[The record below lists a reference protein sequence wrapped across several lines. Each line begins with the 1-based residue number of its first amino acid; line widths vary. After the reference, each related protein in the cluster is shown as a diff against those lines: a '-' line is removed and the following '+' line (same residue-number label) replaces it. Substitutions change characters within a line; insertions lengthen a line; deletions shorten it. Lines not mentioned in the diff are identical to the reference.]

1 MNRARNKI
9 LFRMIV
15 TVLILLAG
23 LTGAFL
29 FFQIQKKL
37 AERKKPDVLF
47 SEYMDSVKG
56 ADYKAMYGMLTD
68 QSRIN
73 ISEEDFTA
81 RNKNIYEGLEV
92 SDIKTEITN
101 VEYNDKKAVL
111 SYEMEYKTAAGT
123 ISFKNKAE
131 YERDKKKGYQLIWS
145 DSLIF
150 PELLRGDKVR
160 ISVDK
165 AIRGTIYDRNGN
177 VLAGKGTASSIGL
190 VPGKMSEDPSGDM
203 ETLSGLL
210 GIPADSIKKKLSA
223 KWVKEDSFVP
233 LKTLKK
239 VDEFNLVSS
248 QPREDNVKN
257 KELQDKLLTIPGVL
271 ISDTP
276 VRFYPLMES
285 GAHLVGYVQNVTA
298 EDIKEHPDEDY
309 LTDSVIGRS
318 GMEALYEKDLK
329 GINGRTVSIV
339 DGNGTEKKILA
350 AKSRMD
356 GKDITLTIDSELQ
369 ACIYNTF
376 SEDKSTTVAMN
387 PVTGEILALVS
398 TPSFDDND
406 FILGMSNDTWNALN
420 TDERK
425 PMFNRFRQ
433 KFAPGSSLKPITSV
447 IGLNTGAIDPN
458 EDYISSGLKW
468 RKDESW
474 GNYYVTTLHDSSPL
488 NLENAL
494 IYSNNIYFAKA
505 ALKIGAKDF
514 MAGLDKLG
522 FKEDLP
528 FEITVAKSQY
538 SNGDTIDSE
547 VQLADSGYGQG
558 QILMN
563 PIHLASL
570 YTMFTNKGNVIKPYL
585 LYKKEPASE
594 IWLKDATT
602 PEIAETVASDLVK
615 VVSSEHG
622 TGHAINRSDIQLAGK
637 TGTAEIKAS
646 KSDTTGT
653 ELGWFSVFTTDQAVE
668 KPILLVS
675 MVEDVKNRGGSGYV
689 VRKDK
694 VVLDAYF
701 TKKQ

>member
-1 MNRARNKI
+1 MNRARKRI
-9 LFRMIV
+9 LFRIV
-15 TVLILLAG
+15 VTLLILLAA
-23 LTGAFL
+23 LAGAFL

-37 AERKKPDVLF
+37 TSKKKPDVLF
-47 SEYMDSVKG
+47 SEYVDHLKQN
-56 ADYKAMYGMLTD
+56 DYQTMYTMLLD
-68 QSRIN
+68 QSKLN

-92 SDIKTEITN
+92 SDITVEITT
-101 VEYNDKKAVL
+101 VEYEDKKATL
-111 SYEMEYKTAAGT
+111 SYRMDLKTMAGD

-131 YERDKKKGYQLIWS
+131 YEKDKKKGYQLSWS

-150 PELLRGDKVR
+150 PELLKSDKVR

-165 AIRGTIYDRNGN
+165 AVRGNIFDRNGIL
-177 VLAGKGTASSIGL
+177 LAGKGTASAIGL
-190 VPGKMSEDPSGDM
+190 VPGKMSEDATSDL
-203 ETLSGLL
+203 ETLSSLL
-210 GIPADSIKKKLSA
+210 GVSADGIKKKLAA
-223 KWVKEDSFVP
+223 KWVKDDSFVP

-239 VDEFNLVSS
+239 VDEINLNSP

-257 KELQDKLLTIPGVL
+257 KELQDKLLEIPGIL

-276 VRFYPLMES
+276 VRYYPLMES

-298 EDIKEHPDEDY
+298 EDIKEHPEEDY

-318 GMEALYEKDLK
+318 GMEALYEKELK
-329 GINGRTVSIV
+329 GSNGRTVSIV
-339 DGNGTEKKILA
+339 DANGVEKKILA

-356 GKDITLTIDSELQ
+356 GVNITLTIDSNLQ
-369 ACIYNTF
+369 SSIYNTF
-376 SEDKSTTVAMN
+376 LEDKSTTVAMN

-406 FILGMSNDTWNALN
+406 FILGMSNETWDALN

-425 PMFNRFRQ
+425 PMYNRFRQ
-433 KFAPGSSLKPITSV
+433 KFAPGSSLKPITAT
-447 IGLNTGAIDPN
+447 IGLTTGAIDAN
-458 EDYISSGLKW
+458 EDFGSSGLKW

-505 ALKIGAKDF
+505 ALKIGSKDF

-522 FKEDLP
+522 FNQQLP
-528 FEITVAKSQY
+528 FEITLAKSQY
-538 SNGDTIDSE
+538 SNEGKIESE

-558 QILMN
+558 QVLMN
-563 PIHLASL
+563 PVHLASL
-570 YTMFTNKGNVIKPYL
+570 YTMFTNEGNVLKPYL
-585 LYKKEPASE
+585 LYKEQPSPE
-594 IWLKDATT
+594 IWISNASS
-602 PEIAETVASDLVK
+602 PETAEVVK
-615 VVSSEHG
+615 SGLMKVISSEHG
-622 TGHAINRSDIQLAGK
+622 TGHAINRADVTLAGK

-653 ELGWFSVFTTDQAVE
+653 ELGWFVVTTTD
-668 KPILLVS
+668 KNMKNPILLVS
-675 MVEDVKNRGGSGYV
+675 MVEDVKNRGASGYV
-689 VRKDK
+689 VKKDK
-694 VVLDAYF
+694 DILDTYF
-701 TKKQ
+701 SPK

>member
-369 ACIYNTF
+369 ASIYNTF

>member
-1 MNRARNKI
+1 MNRARKRI
-9 LFRMIV
+9 LFRIMV
-15 TVLILLAG
+15 TLLILLAA
-23 LTGAFL
+23 LAGAFL
-29 FFQIQKKL
+29 FFQIQKNLTSK
-37 AERKKPDVLF
+37 KKPDILF
-47 SEYMDSVKG
+47 SEYVDRLKQN
-56 ADYKAMYGMLTD
+56 DYQTMYTMLSD
-68 QSRIN
+68 QSRLN

-92 SDIKTEITN
+92 SDITVEITT
-101 VEYNDKKAVL
+101 VEYQDKKATL
-111 SYEMEYKTAAGT
+111 SYRMDLKTMAGD

-131 YERDKKKGYQLIWS
+131 YEKDKKNGYQLSWS

-150 PELLRGDKVR
+150 PELLNSDKVR

-165 AIRGTIYDRNGN
+165 AVRGNIFDRNGN
-177 VLAGKGTASSIGL
+177 LLAGKGTASAIGL
-190 VPGKMSEDPSGDM
+190 VPGKMSEDATSDL
-203 ETLSGLL
+203 ETLSSLL
-210 GIPADSIKKKLSA
+210 GISADGIKKKLAA
-223 KWVKEDSFVP
+223 KWVKDDSFVP

-239 VDEFNLVSS
+239 VDENNLNSP

-257 KELQDKLLTIPGVL
+257 KEFQDKLLEIPGVL

-276 VRFYPLMES
+276 VRYYPLMES

-298 EDIKEHPDEDY
+298 EDIKEHPEEDY

-318 GMEALYEKDLK
+318 GMEALYEKELK
-329 GINGRTVSIV
+329 GTNGRTVSIV
-339 DGNGTEKKILA
+339 DANGVEKKILA

-356 GKDITLTIDSELQ
+356 GVNITLTIDSNLQ
-369 ACIYNTF
+369 SSIYNAF
-376 SEDKSTTVAMN
+376 LEDKSSTVAMN

-406 FILGMSNDTWNALN
+406 FILGMSNETWDALN

-433 KFAPGSSLKPITSV
+433 KFAPGSSLKPITAA
-447 IGLNTGAIDPN
+447 IGLTTGAIDAN
-458 EDYISSGLKW
+458 EDYGSSGLKW

-505 ALKIGAKDF
+505 ALKIGSKDF

-522 FKEDLP
+522 FNQQLP
-528 FEITVAKSQY
+528 FEITLAKSQY
-538 SNGDTIDSE
+538 SNEGKIESE

-558 QILMN
+558 QVLMS
-563 PIHLASL
+563 PVHLASL
-570 YTMFTNKGNVIKPYL
+570 YTMFTNEGNVLKPYL
-585 LYKKEPASE
+585 LYKEQPSPE
-594 IWLKDATT
+594 IWISNASS
-602 PEIAETVASDLVK
+602 PETAEIVKSGLMKVISSD
-615 VVSSEHG
+615 HG
-622 TGHAINRSDIQLAGK
+622 TGHAINRADVTLAGK

-653 ELGWFSVFTTDQAVE
+653 ELGWFVVTTTD
-668 KPILLVS
+668 KSMKTPILLVS

-694 VVLDAYF
+694 DILDTYF
-701 TKKQ
+701 SPE

>member
-1 MNRARNKI
+1 MNRARKRI
-9 LFRMIV
+9 LFRIV
-15 TVLILLAG
+15 VTLLILLAALAG
-23 LTGAFL
+23 VFL

-37 AERKKPDVLF
+37 TSKKKPDVLF
-47 SEYMDSVKG
+47 SEYVDHLKQN
-56 ADYKAMYGMLTD
+56 DYQTMYTMLSD
-68 QSRIN
+68 QSKLN

-92 SDIKTEITN
+92 SDITVEITT
-101 VEYNDKKAVL
+101 VEYEDKKATL
-111 SYEMEYKTAAGT
+111 SYRMDLKTMAGD

-131 YERDKKKGYQLIWS
+131 YEKDKKKGYQLSWS

-150 PELLRGDKVR
+150 PELLKSDKVR

-165 AIRGTIYDRNGN
+165 AVRGNIFDRNGIL
-177 VLAGKGTASSIGL
+177 LAGKGAASAIGL
-190 VPGKMSEDPSGDM
+190 VPGKMSEDATSDL
-203 ETLSGLL
+203 ETLSSLL
-210 GIPADSIKKKLSA
+210 GVSADGIKKKLAA
-223 KWVKEDSFVP
+223 KWVKDDSFVP

-239 VDEFNLVSS
+239 VDEINLNSP

-257 KELQDKLLTIPGVL
+257 KELQDKLLEIPGIL

-276 VRFYPLMES
+276 VRYYPLMES

-298 EDIKEHPDEDY
+298 EDIKEHPEEDY

-318 GMEALYEKDLK
+318 GMEALYEKELK
-329 GINGRTVSIV
+329 GTNGRTVSIV
-339 DGNGTEKKILA
+339 DANGVEKKILA

-356 GKDITLTIDSELQ
+356 GVNITLTIDSNLQ
-369 ACIYNTF
+369 SSIYNTF
-376 SEDKSTTVAMN
+376 LEDKSTTVAMN

-406 FILGMSNDTWNALN
+406 FILGMSNETWDALN

-425 PMFNRFRQ
+425 PMYNRFRQ
-433 KFAPGSSLKPITSV
+433 KFAPGSSLKPITAT
-447 IGLNTGAIDPN
+447 IGLTTGAIDAN
-458 EDYISSGLKW
+458 EDFGSSGLKW

-505 ALKIGAKDF
+505 ALKIGSKDF

-522 FKEDLP
+522 FNQQLP
-528 FEITVAKSQY
+528 FEITLAKSQY
-538 SNGDTIDSE
+538 SNEGKIESE

-558 QILMN
+558 QVLMN
-563 PIHLASL
+563 PVHLASL
-570 YTMFTNKGNVIKPYL
+570 YTMFTNEGNVLKPYL
-585 LYKKEPASE
+585 LYKEQPSPE
-594 IWLKDATT
+594 IWISNASS
-602 PEIAETVASDLVK
+602 PETAEVVK
-615 VVSSEHG
+615 SGLMKVISSEHG
-622 TGHAINRSDIQLAGK
+622 TGHAINRADVTLAGK

-653 ELGWFSVFTTDQAVE
+653 ELGWFVVTTTD
-668 KPILLVS
+668 KNMKNPILLVS
-675 MVEDVKNRGGSGYV
+675 MVEDVKNRGASGYV
-689 VRKDK
+689 VKKDK
-694 VVLDAYF
+694 DILDTYF
-701 TKKQ
+701 SPK

>member
-1 MNRARNKI
+1 MNRARKRI
-9 LFRMIV
+9 LFRIV
-15 TVLILLAG
+15 VTLLILLAA
-23 LTGAFL
+23 LAGAFL

-37 AERKKPDVLF
+37 TSKKKPDVLF
-47 SEYMDSVKG
+47 SEYVDRIKQN
-56 ADYKAMYGMLTD
+56 DYQTMYTMLSD
-68 QSRIN
+68 QSRLN
-73 ISEEDFTA
+73 ISEEDFTT

-92 SDIKTEITN
+92 SDITVEITT
-101 VEYNDKKAVL
+101 VEYEDKKATL
-111 SYEMEYKTAAGT
+111 SYRMDLKTMAGD

-131 YERDKKKGYQLIWS
+131 YEKDRKKGYQLSWS

-150 PELLRGDKVR
+150 PELQKSDKVR

-165 AIRGTIYDRNGN
+165 AVRGNIFDRNGIL
-177 VLAGKGTASSIGL
+177 LAGKGTASAIGL
-190 VPGKMSEDPSGDM
+190 VPGKMSEDATSDL
-203 ETLSGLL
+203 ETLSSLL
-210 GIPADSIKKKLSA
+210 GVSADGIKKKLAA
-223 KWVKEDSFVP
+223 KWVKDDSFVP

-239 VDEFNLVSS
+239 VDEINLNSP

-257 KELQDKLLTIPGVL
+257 KELQDKLLEIPGIL

-276 VRFYPLMES
+276 VRYYPLMES

-298 EDIKEHPDEDY
+298 EDIKEHPEEDY

-318 GMEALYEKDLK
+318 GMEALYEKELK
-329 GINGRTVSIV
+329 GTNGRTVSIV
-339 DGNGTEKKILA
+339 DANGVEKKILA

-356 GKDITLTIDSELQ
+356 GVNITLTIDSNLQ
-369 ACIYNTF
+369 FSIYNTF
-376 SEDKSTTVAMN
+376 LEDKSTTVAMN

-406 FILGMSNDTWNALN
+406 FILGMSNETWDALN

-433 KFAPGSSLKPITSV
+433 KFAPGSSLKPITAT
-447 IGLNTGAIDPN
+447 IGLTTGAIDAN
-458 EDYISSGLKW
+458 EDFGSSGLKW

-505 ALKIGAKDF
+505 ALKIGSKDF

-522 FKEDLP
+522 FNQQLP
-528 FEITVAKSQY
+528 FEITLAKSQY
-538 SNGDTIDSE
+538 SNEGKIESE

-558 QILMN
+558 QVLMN
-563 PIHLASL
+563 PVHLASL
-570 YTMFTNKGNVIKPYL
+570 YTMFTNEGNVLKPYL
-585 LYKKEPASE
+585 LYKEQPSPE
-594 IWLKDATT
+594 IWISNASS
-602 PEIAETVASDLVK
+602 PETAEIVK
-615 VVSSEHG
+615 SGLMKVISSEHG
-622 TGHAINRSDIQLAGK
+622 TGHAINREDITLAGK

-653 ELGWFSVFTTDQAVE
+653 ELGWFVVTTTD
-668 KPILLVS
+668 KNRKNPILLIS
-675 MVEDVKNRGGSGYV
+675 MVEDVKNRGASGYV

-694 VVLDAYF
+694 DILDTYF
-701 TKKQ
+701 SPE

>member
-1 MNRARNKI
+1 MNRARNKN
-9 LFRMIV
+9 LFRIIV

-56 ADYKAMYGMLTD
+56 ADYKAMYEMLTD

-369 ACIYNTF
+369 ASIYNTF

-433 KFAPGSSLKPITSV
+433 KFAPGSSLKPITAV

-563 PIHLASL
+563 PVHLASL

-694 VVLDAYF
+694 VVLDDYF

>member
-1 MNRARNKI
+1 MNRARKRI
-9 LFRMIV
+9 LFRIIV
-15 TVLILLAG
+15 TLLILLAA
-23 LTGAFL
+23 LAGAFL
-29 FFQIQKKL
+29 FFQIQNKL
-37 AERKKPDVLF
+37 TSKKKPDVLF
-47 SEYMDSVKG
+47 SEYMDRLKQS
-56 ADYKAMYGMLTD
+56 DYQTMYGMLSD
-68 QSRIN
+68 QSRLN
-73 ISEEDFTA
+73 ISEEDFIA

-92 SDIKTEITN
+92 SDIKVEITT
-101 VEYNDKKAVL
+101 VEYEDKKATL
-111 SYEMEYKTAAGT
+111 SYRMDLKTMAGN

-131 YERDKKKGYQLIWS
+131 YEKDKKNGYQLSWS

-150 PELLRGDKVR
+150 PELLKSDKVR

-165 AIRGTIYDRNGN
+165 AVRGNIFDRNGSL
-177 VLAGKGTASSIGL
+177 LAGKGTASAIGL
-190 VPGKMSEDPSGDM
+190 VPGKMSEEATSDL
-203 ETLSGLL
+203 ETLSSLL
-210 GIPADSIKKKLSA
+210 GVSSDGIKKKLAA
-223 KWVKEDSFVP
+223 KWVKDDSFVP

-239 VDEFNLVSS
+239 VDEININSP
-248 QPREDNVKN
+248 QPREDNIKN
-257 KELQDKLLTIPGVL
+257 KELQDKLLEIPGVL

-276 VRFYPLMES
+276 VRYYPLMES

-298 EDIKEHPDEDY
+298 EDIKEHSEEDY

-318 GMEALYEKDLK
+318 GMEALYEKELK
-329 GINGRTVSIV
+329 GTNGRTVSIV
-339 DGNGTEKKILA
+339 DANGNEKKILA

-356 GKDITLTIDSELQ
+356 GINITLTIDSNLQ
-369 ACIYNTF
+369 SSIYNAF
-376 SEDKSTTVAMN
+376 LEDKSTTVAMN

-406 FILGMSNDTWNALN
+406 FILGMSNEKWDALN

-425 PMFNRFRQ
+425 PMYNRFRQ
-433 KFAPGSSLKPITSV
+433 KFAPGSSLKPITAA
-447 IGLNTGAIDPN
+447 IGLITGAIDAN
-458 EDYISSGLKW
+458 EDFGSSGLKW

-505 ALKIGAKDF
+505 ALKIGSEDF

-522 FKEDLP
+522 FNQQLP
-528 FEITVAKSQY
+528 FEITLAKSQY
-538 SNGDTIDSE
+538 SNEGKIESE

-563 PIHLASL
+563 PVHLASL
-570 YTMFTNKGNVIKPYL
+570 YTMFTNEGNVLKPYL
-585 LYKKEPASE
+585 LYKEQPSPE
-594 IWLKDATT
+594 IWISNASS
-602 PEIAETVASDLVK
+602 PEIAEVVKSGLMKVISSD
-615 VVSSEHG
+615 HG
-622 TGHAINRSDIQLAGK
+622 TGHAINRADVILAGK

-653 ELGWFSVFTTDQAVE
+653 ELGWFVVTTTD
-668 KPILLVS
+668 KDMKTPILLVS

-694 VVLDAYF
+694 DILSTYF
-701 TKKQ
+701 SAE

>member
-1 MNRARNKI
+1 V
-9 LFRMIV
+9 V
-15 TVLILLAG
+15 TLLILLAA
-23 LTGAFL
+23 LAGAFL

-37 AERKKPDVLF
+37 TSKKKPDVLF
-47 SEYMDSVKG
+47 SEYVDHLKQN
-56 ADYKAMYGMLTD
+56 DYQTMYTMLSD
-68 QSRIN
+68 QSKLN

-92 SDIKTEITN
+92 SDITVEITT
-101 VEYNDKKAVL
+101 VEYEDKKATL
-111 SYEMEYKTAAGT
+111 SYRMDLKTMAGD

-131 YERDKKKGYQLIWS
+131 YEKDKKKGYQLSWS

-150 PELLRGDKVR
+150 PELLKSDKVR

-165 AIRGTIYDRNGN
+165 AVRGNIFDRNGIL
-177 VLAGKGTASSIGL
+177 LAGKGTASAIGL
-190 VPGKMSEDPSGDM
+190 VPGKMSEDATSDL
-203 ETLSGLL
+203 ETLSSLL
-210 GIPADSIKKKLSA
+210 GVSADGIKKKLAA
-223 KWVKEDSFVP
+223 KWVKDDSFVP

-239 VDEFNLVSS
+239 VDEINLNSP

-257 KELQDKLLTIPGVL
+257 KELQDKLLEIPGIL

-276 VRFYPLMES
+276 VRYYPLMES

-298 EDIKEHPDEDY
+298 EDIKEHPEEDY

-318 GMEALYEKDLK
+318 GMEALYEKELK
-329 GINGRTVSIV
+329 GSNGRTVSIV
-339 DGNGTEKKILA
+339 DANGVEKKILA

-356 GKDITLTIDSELQ
+356 GVNITLTIDSNLQ
-369 ACIYNTF
+369 SSIYNTF
-376 SEDKSTTVAMN
+376 LEDKSTTVAMN

-406 FILGMSNDTWNALN
+406 FILGMSNETWDALN

-425 PMFNRFRQ
+425 PMYNRFRQ
-433 KFAPGSSLKPITSV
+433 KFAPGSSLKPITAT
-447 IGLNTGAIDPN
+447 IGLTTGAIDAN
-458 EDYISSGLKW
+458 EDFGSSGLKW

-505 ALKIGAKDF
+505 ALKIGSKDF

-522 FKEDLP
+522 FNQQLP
-528 FEITVAKSQY
+528 FEITLAKSQY
-538 SNGDTIDSE
+538 SNEGKIESE

-558 QILMN
+558 QVLMN
-563 PIHLASL
+563 PVHLASL
-570 YTMFTNKGNVIKPYL
+570 YTMFTNEGNVLKPYL
-585 LYKKEPASE
+585 LYKEQPSPEMWISNASS
-594 IWLKDATT
+594 
-602 PEIAETVASDLVK
+602 PETAEVVK
-615 VVSSEHG
+615 SGLMKVISSEHG
-622 TGHAINRSDIQLAGK
+622 TGHAINRADVTLAGK

-653 ELGWFSVFTTDQAVE
+653 ELGWFVVTTTD
-668 KPILLVS
+668 KNMKNPILLVS
-675 MVEDVKNRGGSGYV
+675 MVEDVKNRGASGYV
-689 VRKDK
+689 VKKDK
-694 VVLDAYF
+694 DILDTYF
-701 TKKQ
+701 SPK

>member
-1 MNRARNKI
+1 MNRARKRI
-9 LFRMIV
+9 LFRIV
-15 TVLILLAG
+15 VTLLILLAALAG
-23 LTGAFL
+23 VFL

-37 AERKKPDVLF
+37 TSKKKPDVLF
-47 SEYMDSVKG
+47 SEYVDHLKQN
-56 ADYKAMYGMLTD
+56 DYQTMYTMLSD
-68 QSRIN
+68 QSKLN

-92 SDIKTEITN
+92 SDITVEITT
-101 VEYNDKKAVL
+101 VEYEDKKATL
-111 SYEMEYKTAAGT
+111 SYRMDLKTMAGD

-131 YERDKKKGYQLIWS
+131 YEKDKKKGYQLSWS

-150 PELLRGDKVR
+150 PDLLKSDKVR

-165 AIRGTIYDRNGN
+165 AVRGNIFDRNGIL
-177 VLAGKGTASSIGL
+177 LAGKGAASAIGL
-190 VPGKMSEDPSGDM
+190 VPGKMSEDATSDL
-203 ETLSGLL
+203 ETLSSLL
-210 GIPADSIKKKLSA
+210 GVSADGIKKKLAA
-223 KWVKEDSFVP
+223 KWVKDDSFVP

-239 VDEFNLVSS
+239 VDEINLNSP
-248 QPREDNVKN
+248 QTREDNVKN
-257 KELQDKLLTIPGVL
+257 KELQDKLLEIPGIL

-276 VRFYPLMES
+276 VRYYPLMES

-298 EDIKEHPDEDY
+298 EDIKEHPEEDY

-318 GMEALYEKDLK
+318 GMEALYEKELK
-329 GINGRTVSIV
+329 GTNGRTVSIV
-339 DGNGTEKKILA
+339 DANGVEKKILA

-356 GKDITLTIDSELQ
+356 GVNITLTVDSNLQ
-369 ACIYNTF
+369 SSIYNTF

-406 FILGMSNDTWNALN
+406 FILGMSNETWDALN

-425 PMFNRFRQ
+425 PMYNRFRQ
-433 KFAPGSSLKPITSV
+433 KFAPGSSLKPITAT
-447 IGLNTGAIDPN
+447 IGLTTGAIDAN
-458 EDYISSGLKW
+458 EDFGSSGLKW

-505 ALKIGAKDF
+505 ALKIGSKDF

-522 FKEDLP
+522 FNQQLP
-528 FEITVAKSQY
+528 FEITLAKSQY
-538 SNGDTIDSE
+538 SNEGKIESE

-558 QILMN
+558 QVLMN
-563 PIHLASL
+563 PVHLASL
-570 YTMFTNKGNVIKPYL
+570 YTMFTNEGNVLKPYL
-585 LYKKEPASE
+585 LYKEQPSPE
-594 IWLKDATT
+594 IWISNASS
-602 PEIAETVASDLVK
+602 PETAEVVK
-615 VVSSEHG
+615 SGLMKVISSEHG
-622 TGHAINRSDIQLAGK
+622 TGHAINRADVTLAGK

-653 ELGWFSVFTTDQAVE
+653 ELGWFVVTTTD
-668 KPILLVS
+668 KNMKNPILLVS
-675 MVEDVKNRGGSGYV
+675 MVEDVKNRGASGYV
-689 VRKDK
+689 VKKDK
-694 VVLDAYF
+694 DILDTYF
-701 TKKQ
+701 SPK

>member
-1 MNRARNKI
+1 MNRARKRI
-9 LFRMIV
+9 LFRIV
-15 TVLILLAG
+15 VTLLILLAALAG
-23 LTGAFL
+23 VFL

-37 AERKKPDVLF
+37 TSKKKPDVLF
-47 SEYMDSVKG
+47 SEYVDHLKQN
-56 ADYKAMYGMLTD
+56 DYQTMYTMLSD
-68 QSRIN
+68 QSKLN

-92 SDIKTEITN
+92 SDITVEITT
-101 VEYNDKKAVL
+101 VEYEDKKATL
-111 SYEMEYKTAAGT
+111 SYRMDLKTMAGD

-131 YERDKKKGYQLIWS
+131 YEKDKKKGYQLSWS

-150 PELLRGDKVR
+150 PELLKSDKVR

-165 AIRGTIYDRNGN
+165 AVRGNIFDRNGIL
-177 VLAGKGTASSIGL
+177 LAGKGAASAIGL
-190 VPGKMSEDPSGDM
+190 VPGKMSEDATSDL
-203 ETLSGLL
+203 ETLSSLL
-210 GIPADSIKKKLSA
+210 GVSADGIKKKLAA
-223 KWVKEDSFVP
+223 KWVKDDSFVP

-239 VDEFNLVSS
+239 VDEINLNSP

-257 KELQDKLLTIPGVL
+257 KELQDKLLEIPGIL

-276 VRFYPLMES
+276 VRYYPLMES

-298 EDIKEHPDEDY
+298 EDIKEHPEEDY

-318 GMEALYEKDLK
+318 GMEALYEKELK
-329 GINGRTVSIV
+329 GTNGRTVSIV
-339 DGNGTEKKILA
+339 DANGVEKKILA

-356 GKDITLTIDSELQ
+356 GVNITLTIDSNLQ
-369 ACIYNTF
+369 SSIYNTF
-376 SEDKSTTVAMN
+376 LEDKSTTVAMN

-406 FILGMSNDTWNALN
+406 FILGMSNETWDALN

-425 PMFNRFRQ
+425 PMYNRFRQ
-433 KFAPGSSLKPITSV
+433 KFAPGSSLKPITAT
-447 IGLNTGAIDPN
+447 IGLTTGAIDAN
-458 EDYISSGLKW
+458 EDFGSSGLKW

-505 ALKIGAKDF
+505 ALKIGSKDF

-522 FKEDLP
+522 FNQQLP
-528 FEITVAKSQY
+528 FEITLAKSQY
-538 SNGDTIDSE
+538 SNEGKIESE

-558 QILMN
+558 QVLMN
-563 PIHLASL
+563 PVHLASL
-570 YTMFTNKGNVIKPYL
+570 YTMFTNEGNVLKPYL
-585 LYKKEPASE
+585 LYKEQPSPE
-594 IWLKDATT
+594 IWISNASS
-602 PEIAETVASDLVK
+602 PETAEVVK
-615 VVSSEHG
+615 SGLMKVISSEHG
-622 TGHAINRSDIQLAGK
+622 TGHAINRTDVTLAGK

-653 ELGWFSVFTTDQAVE
+653 ELGWFVVTTTD
-668 KPILLVS
+668 KNMKNPILLVS
-675 MVEDVKNRGGSGYV
+675 MVEDVKNRGASGYV
-689 VRKDK
+689 VKKDK
-694 VVLDAYF
+694 DILDTYF
-701 TKKQ
+701 SPK

>member
-1 MNRARNKI
+1 MNRARKRI
-9 LFRMIV
+9 LFRIV
-15 TVLILLAG
+15 VTLLILLAALAG
-23 LTGAFL
+23 VFL

-37 AERKKPDVLF
+37 TSKKKPDVLF
-47 SEYMDSVKG
+47 SEYVDHLKQN
-56 ADYKAMYGMLTD
+56 DYQTMYTMLSD
-68 QSRIN
+68 QSKLN

-92 SDIKTEITN
+92 SDITVEITT
-101 VEYNDKKAVL
+101 VEYEDKKATL
-111 SYEMEYKTAAGT
+111 SYRMDLKTMAGD

-131 YERDKKKGYQLIWS
+131 YEKDKKKGYQLSWS

-150 PELLRGDKVR
+150 PELLKSDKVR

-165 AIRGTIYDRNGN
+165 AVRGNIFDRNGIL
-177 VLAGKGTASSIGL
+177 LAGKGAASAIGL
-190 VPGKMSEDPSGDM
+190 VPGKMSEDATSDL
-203 ETLSGLL
+203 ETLSSLL
-210 GIPADSIKKKLSA
+210 GVSADGIKKKLAA
-223 KWVKEDSFVP
+223 KWVKDDSFVP

-239 VDEFNLVSS
+239 VDEINLNSP

-257 KELQDKLLTIPGVL
+257 KELQDKLLEIPGIL

-276 VRFYPLMES
+276 VRYYPLMES

-298 EDIKEHPDEDY
+298 EDIKEHPEEDY

-318 GMEALYEKDLK
+318 GMEALYEKELK
-329 GINGRTVSIV
+329 GTNGRTVSIV
-339 DGNGTEKKILA
+339 DANGVEKKILA

-356 GKDITLTIDSELQ
+356 GVNITLTVDSNLQ
-369 ACIYNTF
+369 SSIYNTF
-376 SEDKSTTVAMN
+376 LEDKSTTVAMN

-406 FILGMSNDTWNALN
+406 FILGMSNETWDALN

-425 PMFNRFRQ
+425 PMYNRFRQ
-433 KFAPGSSLKPITSV
+433 KFAPGSSLKPITAT
-447 IGLNTGAIDPN
+447 IGLTTGAIDAN
-458 EDYISSGLKW
+458 EDFGSSGLKW

-505 ALKIGAKDF
+505 ALKIGSKDF

-522 FKEDLP
+522 FNQQLP
-528 FEITVAKSQY
+528 FEITLAKSQY
-538 SNGDTIDSE
+538 SNEGKIESE

-558 QILMN
+558 QVLMN
-563 PIHLASL
+563 PVHLASL
-570 YTMFTNKGNVIKPYL
+570 YTMFTNEGNVLKPYL
-585 LYKKEPASE
+585 LYKEQPSPE
-594 IWLKDATT
+594 IWISNASS
-602 PEIAETVASDLVK
+602 PETAEVVK
-615 VVSSEHG
+615 SGLMKVISSEHG
-622 TGHAINRSDIQLAGK
+622 TGHAINRTDVTLAGK

-653 ELGWFSVFTTDQAVE
+653 ELGWFVVTTTD
-668 KPILLVS
+668 KNMKNPILLVS
-675 MVEDVKNRGGSGYV
+675 MVEDVKNRGASGYV
-689 VRKDK
+689 VKKDK
-694 VVLDAYF
+694 DILDTYF
-701 TKKQ
+701 SPK

>member
-1 MNRARNKI
+1 MNRARNRI
-9 LFRMIV
+9 LFRIIV

-56 ADYKAMYGMLTD
+56 ADYKAMYEMLTD

-131 YERDKKKGYQLIWS
+131 YERDRKKGYQLIWS

-210 GIPADSIKKKLSA
+210 GIPADSIKKKLAA

-257 KELQDKLLTIPGVL
+257 KELQDKLLAIPGVL

-369 ACIYNTF
+369 ASIYNTF

-433 KFAPGSSLKPITSV
+433 KFAPGSSLKPITAV

-563 PIHLASL
+563 PVHLASL

>member
-1 MNRARNKI
+1 
-9 LFRMIV
+9 MIV

-329 GINGRTVSIV
+329 GVNGRTVSIV

-369 ACIYNTF
+369 ASIYNTF

-406 FILGMSNDTWNALN
+406 FILGMSNDIWNALN

-433 KFAPGSSLKPITSV
+433 KFAPGSSLKPITAV

-615 VVSSEHG
+615 VVNSEHG

-653 ELGWFSVFTTDQAVE
+653 ELGWFSVFTTDQTVE

-694 VVLDAYF
+694 VILDDYF

>member
-1 MNRARNKI
+1 MNRARKRI
-9 LFRMIV
+9 LFRIMV
-15 TVLILLAG
+15 TLLILLAA
-23 LTGAFL
+23 LAGAFL

-37 AERKKPDVLF
+37 TSKKKPDVLF
-47 SEYMDSVKG
+47 SEYVDRIKQN
-56 ADYKAMYGMLTD
+56 DYQTMYTMLSD
-68 QSRIN
+68 QSRLN
-73 ISEEDFTA
+73 ISEEDFTT

-92 SDIKTEITN
+92 SDISVEITT
-101 VEYNDKKAVL
+101 VEYEDKKATL
-111 SYEMEYKTAAGT
+111 SYRMDLKTMAGD

-131 YERDKKKGYQLIWS
+131 YIKDKKNGYQLSWS

-150 PELLRGDKVR
+150 PELQKSDKVR

-165 AIRGTIYDRNGN
+165 AVRGNIFDRNGIL
-177 VLAGKGTASSIGL
+177 LAGKGTASAIGL
-190 VPGKMSEDPSGDM
+190 VPGKMSEDATSDL

-210 GIPADSIKKKLSA
+210 GVSADGIKKKLEA
-223 KWVKEDSFVP
+223 KWVKDDSFVP

-239 VDEFNLVSS
+239 VDEINLNSS
-248 QPREDNVKN
+248 QPREDNIKN
-257 KELQDKLLTIPGVL
+257 KELQDKLLNIPGVL

-276 VRFYPLMES
+276 VRYYPLMES

-298 EDIKEHPDEDY
+298 EDIKEHPEEDY

-318 GMEALYEKDLK
+318 GMEALYEKELK
-329 GINGRTVSIV
+329 GTNGRTVSIV
-339 DGNGTEKKILA
+339 DANGVEKKILA

-356 GKDITLTIDSELQ
+356 GVNITLTIDSNLQ
-369 ACIYNTF
+369 SSIYNAF
-376 SEDKSTTVAMN
+376 LEDKSSTVAMN

-406 FILGMSNDTWNALN
+406 FILGMSNEKWDALN

-425 PMFNRFRQ
+425 PMYNRFSQ
-433 KFAPGSSLKPITSV
+433 KFAPGSSLKPITAT
-447 IGLNTGAIDPN
+447 IGLTTGAIDAN
-458 EDYISSGLKW
+458 EDFGSSGLKW

-505 ALKIGAKDF
+505 SLKIGSKDF

-522 FKEDLP
+522 FNQQLP
-528 FEITVAKSQY
+528 FEITLAKSQY
-538 SNGDTIDSE
+538 SNEGKIESE

-558 QILMN
+558 QVLMN
-563 PIHLASL
+563 PVHLASL
-570 YTMFTNKGNVIKPYL
+570 YTMFTNEGNVLKPYL
-585 LYKKEPASE
+585 LYKEQPSPE
-594 IWLKDATT
+594 IWISNASSPETAEIVKSGLLKV
-602 PEIAETVASDLVK
+602 I
-615 VVSSEHG
+615 SSEHG
-622 TGHAINRSDIQLAGK
+622 TGHAINRADIALAGK

-653 ELGWFSVFTTDQAVE
+653 ELGWFVVTTTD
-668 KPILLVS
+668 KGMKNPILLVS
-675 MVEDVKNRGGSGYV
+675 MVEDVKNRGASGYV

-694 VVLDAYF
+694 DILDTYF
-701 TKKQ
+701 SPE

>member
-1 MNRARNKI
+1 MSRARNKN
-9 LFRMIV
+9 LFRIIV

-92 SDIKTEITN
+92 SDIKTVITN

-111 SYEMEYKTAAGT
+111 SYEMKYKTVAGD

-210 GIPADSIKKKLSA
+210 GIPADSIKKKLAA

-285 GAHLVGYVQNVTA
+285 GAHLIGYVQNVTA

-329 GINGRTVSIV
+329 GVNGRTVSIV
-339 DGNGTEKKILA
+339 DGNGTEKKVLA

-369 ACIYNTF
+369 ASIYNTF
-376 SEDKSTTVAMN
+376 LEDKSTTVAMN

-433 KFAPGSSLKPITSV
+433 KFAPGSSLKPITAV
-447 IGLNTGAIDPN
+447 IGLNTGAVDPN
-458 EDYISSGLKW
+458 EDYISTGLKW

-563 PIHLASL
+563 PVHLASL

-694 VVLDAYF
+694 VVLDDYF

>member
-1 MNRARNKI
+1 MNRARKRI
-9 LFRMIV
+9 LFRIV
-15 TVLILLAG
+15 VTLLILLAALAG
-23 LTGAFL
+23 VFL

-37 AERKKPDVLF
+37 ISKKKPDVLF
-47 SEYMDSVKG
+47 SEYVDHLKQN
-56 ADYKAMYGMLTD
+56 DYQTMYTMLSD
-68 QSRIN
+68 QSKLN

-92 SDIKTEITN
+92 SDITVEVTT
-101 VEYNDKKAVL
+101 VEYEDKKATL
-111 SYEMEYKTAAGT
+111 SYRMDLKTMAGD

-131 YERDKKKGYQLIWS
+131 YEKDKKNGYQLSWS

-150 PELLRGDKVR
+150 PELLKSDKVR

-165 AIRGTIYDRNGN
+165 AVRGNIFDRNGIL
-177 VLAGKGTASSIGL
+177 LAGKGTASAIGL
-190 VPGKMSEDPSGDM
+190 VPGKMSEDPTSDL
-203 ETLSGLL
+203 ETLSNLL
-210 GIPADSIKKKLSA
+210 GVSADGIKKKLAA
-223 KWVKEDSFVP
+223 KWVKDDSFVP

-239 VDEFNLVSS
+239 VDEINLNSPL
-248 QPREDNVKN
+248 PREDNVKN
-257 KELQDKLLTIPGVL
+257 KELQDKLLDIPGVL

-276 VRFYPLMES
+276 VRYYPLMES

-298 EDIKEHPDEDY
+298 EDIKEHPEEDY

-318 GMEALYEKDLK
+318 GMEALYEKELK
-329 GINGRTVSIV
+329 GTNGRTVSIV
-339 DGNGTEKKILA
+339 DANGVEKKILA

-356 GKDITLTIDSELQ
+356 GVNITLTIDSNLQ
-369 ACIYNTF
+369 SSIYNTF
-376 SEDKSTTVAMN
+376 LEDKSTTVAMN

-406 FILGMSNDTWNALN
+406 FILGMSNETWDALN

-433 KFAPGSSLKPITSV
+433 KFAPGSSLKPITAT
-447 IGLNTGAIDPN
+447 IGLTTGAIDAN
-458 EDYISSGLKW
+458 EDYGSSGLKW

-505 ALKIGAKDF
+505 ALKIGSKDF

-522 FKEDLP
+522 FNQQLP
-528 FEITVAKSQY
+528 FEITLAKSQY
-538 SNGDTIDSE
+538 SNEGKIESE

-558 QILMN
+558 QVLMN
-563 PIHLASL
+563 PVHLASL
-570 YTMFTNKGNVIKPYL
+570 YTMFTNEGNVLKPYL
-585 LYKKEPASE
+585 LYKEQPSPE
-594 IWLKDATT
+594 IWISNASS
-602 PEIAETVASDLVK
+602 PETAETVKSGLMKVISSD
-615 VVSSEHG
+615 HG
-622 TGHAINRSDIQLAGK
+622 TGHAINRTDITLAGK

-653 ELGWFSVFTTDQAVE
+653 ELGWFVVTTTD
-668 KPILLVS
+668 KSMKTPILLVS
-675 MVEDVKNRGGSGYV
+675 MVEDVKNRGASGYV

-694 VVLDAYF
+694 DILDTYF
-701 TKKQ
+701 SPK

>member
-1 MNRARNKI
+1 M
-9 LFRMIV
+9 V
-15 TVLILLAG
+15 TLLILLAA
-23 LTGAFL
+23 LAGAFL

-37 AERKKPDVLF
+37 TSKKKPDVLF
-47 SEYMDSVKG
+47 SEYVDRIKQN
-56 ADYKAMYGMLTD
+56 DYQTMYTMLSD
-68 QSRIN
+68 QSRLN

-92 SDIKTEITN
+92 SDITVEITT
-101 VEYNDKKAVL
+101 VEYQDKKATL
-111 SYEMEYKTAAGT
+111 SYRMDLKTMAGDIT
-123 ISFKNKAE
+123 FKNKAE
-131 YERDKKKGYQLIWS
+131 YEKDKKNGYQLSWS

-150 PELLRGDKVR
+150 PELLNSDKVR

-165 AIRGTIYDRNGN
+165 AVRGNIFDRNGIL
-177 VLAGKGTASSIGL
+177 LAGKGTASAIGL
-190 VPGKMSEDPSGDM
+190 VPGKMSEDATSDL
-203 ETLSGLL
+203 ETLSSLL
-210 GIPADSIKKKLSA
+210 GVSADGIKKKLAA
-223 KWVKEDSFVP
+223 KWVKDDSFVP

-239 VDEFNLVSS
+239 VDENNLNAP

-257 KELQDKLLTIPGVL
+257 KEFQDKLLDIPGVL

-276 VRFYPLMES
+276 VRYYPLMES

-298 EDIKEHPDEDY
+298 EDIKEHPEEDY

-318 GMEALYEKDLK
+318 GMEALYEKELK
-329 GINGRTVSIV
+329 GTNGRTASIV
-339 DGNGTEKKILA
+339 DANGVEKKILA

-356 GKDITLTIDSELQ
+356 GVNITLTIDSNLQ
-369 ACIYNTF
+369 SSIYNAF
-376 SEDKSTTVAMN
+376 LEDKSSTVAMN

-406 FILGMSNDTWNALN
+406 FILGMSNETWDALN

-433 KFAPGSSLKPITSV
+433 KFAPGSSLKPITAA
-447 IGLNTGAIDPN
+447 IGLTTGAIDAN
-458 EDYISSGLKW
+458 KDYGSSGLKW

-505 ALKIGAKDF
+505 ALKIGSKDF

-522 FKEDLP
+522 FNQQLP
-528 FEITVAKSQY
+528 FEITLAKSQY
-538 SNGDTIDSE
+538 SNEGKIESE

-558 QILMN
+558 QVLMN
-563 PIHLASL
+563 PVHLASL
-570 YTMFTNKGNVIKPYL
+570 YTMFTNEGNVLKPYL
-585 LYKKEPASE
+585 LYKEQPSPE
-594 IWLKDATT
+594 IWISNASS
-602 PEIAETVASDLVK
+602 PETAEIVKSGLMKVISSD
-615 VVSSEHG
+615 HG
-622 TGHAINRSDIQLAGK
+622 TGHAINRADVTLAGK

-653 ELGWFSVFTTDQAVE
+653 ELGWFVVTTTD
-668 KPILLVS
+668 KSMKTPILLVS
-675 MVEDVKNRGGSGYV
+675 MVEDVKNRGASGYV

-694 VVLDAYF
+694 DILDTYF
-701 TKKQ
+701 LPE

>member
-1 MNRARNKI
+1 MNRARKRI
-9 LFRMIV
+9 LFRIV
-15 TVLILLAG
+15 VTLLILLAA
-23 LTGAFL
+23 LAGAFL

-37 AERKKPDVLF
+37 TSKKKPDVLF
-47 SEYMDSVKG
+47 SEYVDHLKQN
-56 ADYKAMYGMLTD
+56 DYQTMYTMLSD
-68 QSRIN
+68 QSKLN

-92 SDIKTEITN
+92 SDITVEITT
-101 VEYNDKKAVL
+101 VEYEDKKATL
-111 SYEMEYKTAAGT
+111 SYRMDLKTMAGD

-131 YERDKKKGYQLIWS
+131 YEKDKKKGYQLSWS

-150 PELLRGDKVR
+150 PELLKSDKVR

-165 AIRGTIYDRNGN
+165 AVRGNIFDRNGIL
-177 VLAGKGTASSIGL
+177 LAGKGTASAIGL
-190 VPGKMSEDPSGDM
+190 VPGKMSEDATSDL
-203 ETLSGLL
+203 ETLSSLL
-210 GIPADSIKKKLSA
+210 GVSADGIKKKLAA
-223 KWVKEDSFVP
+223 KWVKDDSFVP

-239 VDEFNLVSS
+239 VDEINLNSP

-257 KELQDKLLTIPGVL
+257 KELQDKLLEIPGIL

-276 VRFYPLMES
+276 VRYYPLMES

-298 EDIKEHPDEDY
+298 EDIKEHPEEDY

-318 GMEALYEKDLK
+318 GMEALYEKELK
-329 GINGRTVSIV
+329 GSNGRTVSIV
-339 DGNGTEKKILA
+339 DANGVEKKILA

-356 GKDITLTIDSELQ
+356 GVNITLTIDSNLQ
-369 ACIYNTF
+369 SSIYNTF
-376 SEDKSTTVAMN
+376 LEDKSTTVAMN

-406 FILGMSNDTWNALN
+406 FILGMSNETWDALN

-425 PMFNRFRQ
+425 PMYNRFRQ
-433 KFAPGSSLKPITSV
+433 KFAPGSSLKPITAT
-447 IGLNTGAIDPN
+447 IGLTTGAIDAN
-458 EDYISSGLKW
+458 EDFGSSGLKW

-505 ALKIGAKDF
+505 ALKIGSKDF

-522 FKEDLP
+522 FNQQLP
-528 FEITVAKSQY
+528 FEITLAKSQY
-538 SNGDTIDSE
+538 SNEGKIESE

-558 QILMN
+558 QVLMN
-563 PIHLASL
+563 PVHLASL
-570 YTMFTNKGNVIKPYL
+570 YTMFTNEGNVLKPYL
-585 LYKKEPASE
+585 LYKEQPSPEMWISNASS
-594 IWLKDATT
+594 
-602 PEIAETVASDLVK
+602 PETAEVVK
-615 VVSSEHG
+615 SGLMKVISSEHG
-622 TGHAINRSDIQLAGK
+622 TGHAINRADVTLAGK

-653 ELGWFSVFTTDQAVE
+653 ELGWFVVTTTD
-668 KPILLVS
+668 KNMKNPILLVS
-675 MVEDVKNRGGSGYV
+675 MVEDVKNRGASGYV
-689 VRKDK
+689 VKKDK
-694 VVLDAYF
+694 DILDTYF
-701 TKKQ
+701 SPK